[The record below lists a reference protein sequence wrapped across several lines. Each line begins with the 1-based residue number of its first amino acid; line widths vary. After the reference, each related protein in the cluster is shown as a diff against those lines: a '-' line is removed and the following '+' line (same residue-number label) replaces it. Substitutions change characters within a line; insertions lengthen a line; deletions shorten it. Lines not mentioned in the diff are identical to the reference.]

1 MIMPAPLRNFVL
13 KFLSLFFL
21 FYLPA
26 FIKADEILLENYL
39 TDIEI
44 ANTFE
49 ERKNGLMN
57 RAELM
62 PNAGMFFI
70 WDKKK
75 IQCMWMKNTSLELNI
90 AFISNQGEIL
100 EIFDMIPFSVESIC
114 SSKKVKYALEV
125 NKNWFKENSINVGDK
140 INLSFINDQ

>member
-1 MIMPAPLRNFVL
+1 MSRQSQHFVQRSF
-13 KFLSLFFL
+13 KFFL
-21 FYLPA
+21 YIC
-26 FIKADEILLENYL
+26 FISNISGSEPIPLDSFLNK
-39 TDIEI
+39 IEV
-44 ANTFE
+44 ANDFQ
-49 ERKNGLMN
+49 ERKRGLMY
-57 RAELM
+57 RKAL
-62 PNAGMFFI
+62 PQDQGMLFK
-70 WDKKK
+70 WDSKK

-114 SSKKVKYALEV
+114 SSRKVKYALEV

>member
-1 MIMPAPLRNFVL
+1 MSA
-13 KFLSLFFL
+13 
-21 FYLPA
+21 YA
-26 FIKADEILLENYL
+26 KADAIIIKNYL

-49 ERKNGLMN
+49 KRKNGLMN
-57 RAELM
+57 RAELL

-114 SSKKVKYALEV
+114 SSRRVKYALEV
-125 NKNWFKENSINVGDK
+125 NKNWFKENNINVGDRL
-140 INLSFINDQ
+140 NLSFIND

>member
-1 MIMPAPLRNFVL
+1 MPAPLRNFVL

-21 FYLPA
+21 FHISAYA
-26 FIKADEILLENYL
+26 KADAIIIENYL

-49 ERKNGLMN
+49 KRKKGLMN
-57 RAELM
+57 RAELL

-114 SSKKVKYALEV
+114 SSRRVKYALEV
-125 NKNWFKENSINVGDK
+125 NKNWFKDNNINVGDRL
-140 INLSFINDQ
+140 NLSFIND

>member
-1 MIMPAPLRNFVL
+1 MPRPLRNFVL

-21 FYLPA
+21 LNLAEFT
-26 FIKADEILLENYL
+26 KADEIFLENYL
-39 TDIEI
+39 TEIEI

-49 ERKNGLMN
+49 KRKNGLMY
-57 RAELM
+57 RAELSK
-62 PNAGMFFI
+62 NSGMFFI
-70 WDKKK
+70 WDSERF
-75 IQCMWMKNTSLELNI
+75 QCMWMKNTSLELNI

-100 EIFDMIPFSVESIC
+100 EIFDMIPFSTESIC
-114 SSKKVKYALEV
+114 SSRKVKYALEV

>member
-1 MIMPAPLRNFVL
+1 MPAPLRNFVL

-100 EIFDMIPFSVESIC
+100 EIFDMIPFSFESIC
-114 SSKKVKYALEV
+114 SSRKVKYALEAV
-125 NKNWFKENSINVGDK
+125 YYTQLTLPTKA
-140 INLSFINDQ
+140 